1 MLFQENIPL
10 APLTT
15 FKLGGPAKKY
25 CVIKTIE
32 DMLSALRFAS
42 ETSIKTYVLGGGSNT
57 IFMDSGYDGF
67 VLHMLIP
74 GIRCL
79 DSTDSYAIY
88 RVGAGVV
95 WDDFVRFTVEQGLA
109 GIEAL
114 SGIPGSVGASPIQ
127 NIGAYGQEV
136 KDTIL
141 SVETVSTNGEREE
154 INNKDCNFSYRNS
167 IFKSGIKSKSIVTYV
182 NFKLSKVDPP
192 CFRYPEVAKF
202 KHELEAKFYVKE
214 DDENTSEKKEDQI
227 LEKRIQIFQEYRNL
241 ILSLRRKKSMVLDE
255 SDYNTRSVGSF
266 FINPILNDKEI
277 QKFLNRLKELSIQPP
292 QIFPEGQGFSKIS
305 AAWLIEHSGLQKGS
319 KFPGGVGISEN
330 HCLALVNIDG
340 STKALLEMAT
350 QIREQVFQKFSIHLE
365 KEPVLCS

>member
-1 MLFQENIPL
+1 MEDLFFALQL
-10 APLTT
+10 A
-15 FKLGGPAKKY
+15 
-25 CVIKTIE
+25 
-32 DMLSALRFAS
+32 R
-42 ETSIKTYVLGGGSNT
+42 ETSQKTYVLGGGSNT
-57 IFMDSGYDGF
+57 IFMDKGFDGL
-67 VLHMLIP
+67 VLHILIP

-79 DSTDSYAIY
+79 DSNESNAVY

-141 SVETVSTNGEREE
+141 SVETVGANGEREE
-154 INNKDCNFSYRNS
+154 IENKDCNFSYRNS

-182 NFKLSKVDPP
+182 TFKLSKVDPP

-202 KHELEAKFYVKE
+202 KQELETKFNSLANKS
-214 DDENTSEKKEDQI
+214 TLTEKIEDQV
-227 LEKRIQIFQEYRNL
+227 LDERIQIFKEYRNL
-241 ILSLRRKKSMVLDE
+241 ILSLRKRKSMVLDE
-255 SDYNTRSVGSF
+255 SDRNTRSVGSF
-266 FINPILNDKEI
+266 FMNPILNQNEVT
-277 QKFLNRLKELSIQPP
+277 KFLNRVRELSIQPP
-292 QIFPEGQGFSKIS
+292 QIFVEGEGLSKIS
-305 AAWLIEHSGLQKGS
+305 AAWLIENSGIQKGS

-340 STKALLEMAT
+340 STKALLEMAG
-350 QIREQVFQKFSIHLE
+350 QIQDLVFQKFLIRLE
-365 KEPVLCS
+365 KEPVLCT